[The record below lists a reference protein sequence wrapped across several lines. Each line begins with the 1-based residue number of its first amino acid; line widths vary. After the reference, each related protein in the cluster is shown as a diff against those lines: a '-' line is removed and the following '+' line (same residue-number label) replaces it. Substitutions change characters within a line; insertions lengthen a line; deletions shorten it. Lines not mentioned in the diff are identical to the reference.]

1 MSMSPSP
8 SGDNGDRD
16 TRGRFAPGNRAAV
29 GNPHAKRV
37 GQLRAMLLQAV
48 TDDDWLATVRKLIE
62 DAKAGDKAAR
72 SELFERVLGRPIE
85 ADLIERIEQLE
96 QALIAKD

>member
-8 SGDNGDRD
+8 TGDNGDRD
-16 TRGRFAPGNRAAV
+16 SQGRFAPGNKAAT
-29 GNPHAKRV
+29 GNPHAKRI
-37 GQLRAMLLQAV
+37 GQLRSMLLQAV
-48 TDDDWLATVRKLIE
+48 TDDDWLATVRKLID

-72 SELFERVLGRPIE
+72 AELFERTLGKPIE

-96 QALIAKD
+96 QAINTRD